1 MTLPQLLVHL
11 LRFDATIVLVLLLL
25 LPILPVG
32 LSLIAIQL
40 LGALAFKSLGGGG
53 GRRDRGG
60 DFRLSNNNCSL
71 NNNLME
77 APGYESLPDPGYES
91 TVLQVD

>member
-32 LSLIAIQL
+32 LSLIAIQR
-40 LGALAFKSLGGGG
+40 LGALAFKSLGGVVYDGLMHEKDTG
-53 GRRDRGG
+53 LADEDCRLCCRRVLLL
-60 DFRLSNNNCSL
+60 FR
-71 NNNLME
+71 
-77 APGYESLPDPGYES
+77 
-91 TVLQVD
+91 